1 MRPANGVMEIT
12 SGVREANV
20 LQYSKTMKVTRASLL
35 LAILMVSSLAAGA
48 ADSVFSGPQV
58 GEKTTPFKVMEI
70 TGPNPG
76 KERDP
81 VQKPERKWLK
91 ETQ

>member
-1 MRPANGVMEIT
+1 MEIT